1 MAQRPKRGRVY
12 RRCGCTNGSSGK
24 QLGSWCPQLAAD
36 TSHGRWTYAVDLAR
50 EEGKRRTRRRGGFA
64 SRAEAAREMARV
76 LDAEYRGV
84 FEDRTLRVGL
94 FLYEWLE
101 AKRPALA
108 PNTWAG
114 YRACIERDLVPAFGG
129 MLLLDLR
136 PKHVDTWVSTQL
148 AAGRGRTT
156 VHHAVAMLRNALNH
170 AVRTWRLRYNPA
182 KYSVP
187 AKPRAAVRACWT
199 PDQAAAFLR
208 HSAEHYADRLTDLF
222 EVMLGTGMRRGEI
235 LALHW
240 SDVHLMD
247 RQLFV
252 RWTLTAVNN
261 GKIRLGEPKTES
273 SRTWISLSSRV
284 MAALHRQA
292 ALQMAAHPD
301 GRLEGLVFA
310 RPDGE
315 PLRPQWVLDQLR
327 KRTGEL
333 GLPLIGLHDLR
344 HTAASIM
351 IAAGVPLAVVSK
363 TLRHSNLAITVDL
376 YGHLLKDSADDAV
389 VALATALDR
398 ADARCEVASIAAG
411 PAARRMPEP
420 VPARR
425 RAGAVHGSAL
435 DQAETQRMADR
446 PATARCAA

>member
-12 RRCGCTNGSSGK
+12 RRCGCKDGTSGK
-24 QLGSWCPQLAAD
+24 QLGSWCPRLAAD
-36 TSHGRWTYAVDLAR
+36 TSHGRWTYAVDLAP
-50 EEGKRRTRRRGGFA
+50 EDGKRRTRRRGGFA
-64 SRAEAAREMARV
+64 SRAEAARETARV

-84 FEDRTLRVGL
+84 YEDRTLRVGM

-108 PNTWAG
+108 PNTMAG

-129 MLLLDLR
+129 MLLIDLR
-136 PKHVDTWVSTQL
+136 PKHIDAWVSAQL
-148 AAGRGRTT
+148 ASGRGSTT

-182 KYSVP
+182 KHSVP
-187 AKPRAAVRACWT
+187 AKPRAAVRVCWT
-199 PDQAAAFLR
+199 PDEAATFLR
-208 HSAEHYADRLTDLF
+208 HGAEHYADRLTDLF

-247 RQLFV
+247 RKLYV

-261 GKIRLGEPKTES
+261 GKIHLSEPKTEA
-273 SRTWISLSSRV
+273 SRAWISLSPRA

-301 GRLEGLVFA
+301 GLLEGLVFT

-327 KRTGEL
+327 KRTAEL
-333 GLPLIGLHDLR
+333 DLPKIGLHDLR

-351 IAAGVPLAVVSK
+351 IAAGIPLAVASK

-389 VALATALDR
+389 VALAAALDR
-398 ADARCEVASIAAG
+398 ADALHADNTSTAIPNTCLAA
-411 PAARRMPEP
+411 
-420 VPARR
+420 
-425 RAGAVHGSAL
+425 
-435 DQAETQRMADR
+435 
-446 PATARCAA
+446 